1 MLTNVTV
8 GNEALTL
15 SGIGLASGSLTAGAL
30 RSIGTNTYQG
40 KITLGSDARIFGG
53 SGTSLTLDVA
63 SGEAVDLASHTLTID
78 GAGASRINDA
88 IVGTGGLIKSGS
100 GKNTLAGANTYSGA
114 TAVNAGTL
122 EVVSGGSISSSATTV
137 NSGGTLEGSGT
148 ISALTIA
155 SGGTLSPGNSTGIFN
170 AGSTT
175 FASGGNYKWEID
187 TFGGVVGNNW
197 DFLNITGDLTISATS
212 GSKFIIDVISLLA
225 SSDTAGL
232 ATNFN
237 DASNY
242 SFAIATA
249 SGSISGYGSDVFNVN
264 TSGFQNAFT
273 GTWGTSLSN
282 DGKSLNLTYTAATA
296 IPEPSTGLLVLS
308 ALGILGL
315 RRSFRCRG

>member
-1 MLTNVTV
+1 L
-8 GNEALTL
+8 
-15 SGIGLASGSLTAGAL
+15 
-30 RSIGTNTYQG
+30 
-40 KITLGSDARIFGG
+40 
-53 SGTSLTLDVA
+53 
-63 SGEAVDLASHTLTID
+63 
-78 GAGASRINDA
+78 
-88 IVGTGGLIKSGS
+88 
-100 GKNTLAGANTYSGA
+100 
-114 TAVNAGTL
+114 
-122 EVVSGGSISSSATTV
+122 
-137 NSGGTLEGSGT
+137 NSGGTLKGSGT
-148 ISALTIA
+148 VSALSIA

-175 FASGGNYKWEID
+175 LLGGGNYDWEID
-187 TFGGVVGNNW
+187 TFGGGVVGTNW

-249 SGSISGYGSDVFNVN
+249 SGSISGYGSDVFNIN

-296 IPEPSTGLLVLS
+296 IPEPSIASMLVL
-308 ALGILGL
+308 GL
-315 RRSFRCRG
+315 AAAFAKRRRKIGANQAS